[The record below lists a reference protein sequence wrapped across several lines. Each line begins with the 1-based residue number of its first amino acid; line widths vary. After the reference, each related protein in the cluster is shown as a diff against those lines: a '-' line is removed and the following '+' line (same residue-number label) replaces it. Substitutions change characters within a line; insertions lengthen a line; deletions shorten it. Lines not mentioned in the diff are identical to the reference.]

1 MKVAVL
7 QARPKLCWSKAE
19 FVSEI
24 DRIVEETCLSHRPD
38 LIVFP
43 ECMGLWLIGMEATTK
58 WRGLWARLLP
68 GHRAQ
73 AERVRAC
80 IATPWDQATYYE
92 TAVNLQFSRPPRRPV
107 SAASSSGLLTS
118 IPEYSSISVS
128 SASTG
133 SSRFRMAVE
142 RAAEWVFNH
151 LPLRFIAKR
160 LRSQDEFEAYREAFS
175 SAARKHS
182 VHVQAGSI
190 FVLVGD
196 GVKNQ
201 AFVYGPDG
209 SQVAMQEKIHPIP
222 FETMIG
228 VLPGSGTETFDVAG
242 VRCGIA
248 VCYDANFSM
257 DHVDRLAKKGC
268 RFICCPSG
276 GIVPSHLWRWNYEID
291 IKDATWARS
300 QESGVWIGRSYNAG
314 DLIEHVLMF
323 QGRSSITAPIGET
336 SDGSGLVA
344 LVPEEDFLGSHTL
357 ACEVS

>member
-7 QARPKLCWSKAE
+7 QASPRLCWSKAE
-19 FVSEI
+19 FVAEI
-24 DRIVEETCLSHRPD
+24 DRIVGETCLSHHPD

-43 ECMGLWLIGMEATTK
+43 ECMGLWLVGMEATTK
-58 WRGLWARLLP
+58 WRRMWARLLP

-80 IATPWDQATYYE
+80 IAGPWDQAEYYE
-92 TAVNLQFSRPPRRPV
+92 TAVNLQFSRPPTRPV
-107 SAASSSGLLTS
+107 SAASSSGLLS
-118 IPEYSSISVS
+118 SLPEYSSLSVS
-128 SASTG
+128 ASADR
-133 SSRFRMAVE
+133 SSRFRRVIE
-142 RAAEWVFNH
+142 RAAEWLFNH
-151 LPLRFIAKR
+151 MPLRFIAKQ
-160 LRSQDEFEAYREAFS
+160 LRSKDELEAYREAFS
-175 SAARKHS
+175 SAASKHS

-190 FVLVGD
+190 FVLVGG
-196 GVKNQ
+196 GVKNR

-209 SQVAMQEKIHPIP
+209 SQVAMQEKIHPIA

-228 VLPGSGTETFDVAG
+228 VLPGTGAETFDVDG

-248 VCYDANFSM
+248 ICYDANFPK
-257 DHVDRLAKKGC
+257 DHIQRLADLGC

-276 GIVPSHLWRWNYEID
+276 GIVPSHLWRWSYEID
-291 IKDATWARS
+291 IKEATWARS

-323 QGRSSITAPIGET
+323 QGRSSITAPVGET

-357 ACEVS
+357 SCEVS